1 MVEENKYIIKFD
13 KSTQIGASILGFS
26 KVLMNYFHSTYFIKN
41 KCGDKSKLLFTDTN
55 SLMCEIKT

>member
-1 MVEENKYIIKFD
+1 MYIIKFN

-26 KVLMNYFHSTYFIKN
+26 KVLMNYFRSTYFIKN

-55 SLMCEIKT
+55 SLMCENKT

>member
-13 KSTQIGASILGFS
+13 KSTQIGASILGLS

-41 KCGDKSKLLFTDTN
+41 KRGDKSKLLFTDTN